1 MGARSHIHRGSGR
14 GRQCVMDCT
23 GHCQVFNF
31 YSEMGHPGGF
41 GAEEY
46 ECIS

>member
-1 MGARSHIHRGSGR
+1 M
-14 GRQCVMDCT
+14 
-23 GHCQVFNF
+23 GHCKLFNF

-46 ECIS
+46 ESISRFFFSLHVKYAKEVGE